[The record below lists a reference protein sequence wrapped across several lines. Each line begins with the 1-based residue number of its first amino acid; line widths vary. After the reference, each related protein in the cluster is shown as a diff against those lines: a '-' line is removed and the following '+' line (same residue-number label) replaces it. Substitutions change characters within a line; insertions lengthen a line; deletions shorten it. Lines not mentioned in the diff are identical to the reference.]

1 MPLFTSTSV
10 CGGGG
15 GGSTAAKTFQ
25 YDFGLRFQVQ
35 NTIFLRLSKG
45 FGPFSNVVP
54 EILPCDAM
62 LEKLIISADVAEFDE
77 FTIDVFRNGSLVYS
91 LIKSMGVASAVQ
103 LGGMPSF
110 LANDAVSVRISN
122 IAPFINEPIVT
133 TVFGEV

>member
-1 MPLFTSTSV
+1 MALFQSTNP
-10 CGGGG
+10 CGGGS
-15 GGSTAAKTFQ
+15 GSTAAKTFQ

-54 EILPCDAM
+54 EILPCDAL
-62 LEKLIISADVAEFDE
+62 LEKLILSADITEFDQ
-77 FTIDVFRNGSLVYS
+77 FTIDVFRNGALVYS
-91 LIKSMGVASAVQ
+91 LIKPVGMASAVQ

-122 IAPFINEPIVT
+122 IAPFINEPIAT
-133 TVFGEV
+133 LVFGEIT